1 MEIQNISV
9 YRKQEKEENG
19 TFGQQNFLSIGKK
32 GQILQGTLTSVTDRI
47 TIQINGVEIAVG
59 KNAVKEPKE
68 GQVRDFQ
75 ITDVSKDSITLKDM
89 SNVTDTSSVR
99 AMKRTSVSNSTK
111 SFADTLSDSQKT
123 AQDKTQKS
131 ESLAILNG
139 EDYREVEESEGSF
152 EKTNQE
158 SIERAVERIKE
169 QKEWKADRLQDYKE
183 QRQEVEESRKKMQ
196 AEGFESQKTEAQVR
210 NALEDAGIPTTENN
224 MAKVMTAMGMSR
236 EALSID
242 DSTKAYIVGQDLSP
256 TIENLYQGKYFGNN
270 RSVSGETQEQ
280 EFTAYMTPQNV
291 LTQIIYAMLSGA
303 QPKDAVMDDSQ
314 FTAAVS
320 VVNAFNDVT
329 DEALIKTADYVLN
342 NAQTEWEQLQNGMV
356 QQTGGS
362 VEIEVNLELL
372 LKMQPET
379 MPME

>member
-75 ITDVSKDSITLKDM
+75 ITDVSKDSITLKDT

-196 AEGFESQKTEAQVR
+196 AEGFASQKTEAQVR

-270 RSVSGETQEQ
+270 PVRIRRNTGTGIYSISG
-280 EFTAYMTPQNV
+280 
-291 LTQIIYAMLSGA
+291 S
-303 QPKDAVMDDSQ
+303 D
-314 FTAAVS
+314 
-320 VVNAFNDVT
+320 
-329 DEALIKTADYVLN
+329 
-342 NAQTEWEQLQNGMV
+342 
-356 QQTGGS
+356 
-362 VEIEVNLELL
+362 
-372 LKMQPET
+372 
-379 MPME
+379 